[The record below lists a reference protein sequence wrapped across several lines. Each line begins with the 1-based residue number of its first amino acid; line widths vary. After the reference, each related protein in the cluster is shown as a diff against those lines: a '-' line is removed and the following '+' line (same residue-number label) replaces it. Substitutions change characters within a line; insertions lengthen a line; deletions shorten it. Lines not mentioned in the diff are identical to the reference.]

1 MLVNDLAY
9 EQLKARA
16 GNFTSNN
23 AEFKS
28 KDLTIVSENQE
39 KFLKHWLTEPVNV
52 TFLVFRT
59 YIPAS
64 NFSRSCFW
72 KHKHQITS
80 LLGSS
85 KLRVFGNTTHS
96 TSTN

>member
-52 TFLVFRT
+52 TF
-59 YIPAS
+59 
-64 NFSRSCFW
+64 
-72 KHKHQITS
+72 
-80 LLGSS
+80 
-85 KLRVFGNTTHS
+85 
-96 TSTN
+96 